1 MKRMLL
7 AAATVCFSALG
18 AQAATPV
25 AATAAEE
32 SSILSGLEIGTR
44 IIHVELREDEKG
56 VGTSTRSDNFLGSID
71 MLDAEQDYAPTRLY
85 AQYFFCDLLGVG
97 ISYDKVEAD
106 AGDEGGS
113 DGIVGMDGPIV
124 YAVAR
129 YHTETSFTPFLELGV
144 AFYNPY
150 FDESESWAD
159 DGDYRRYMEVEN
171 TEALVI
177 GLGCDYS
184 FTDNLSMNLYA
195 RMVDGATIDA
205 QHFNSESPS
214 RPRQTGDFNLDYFGL
229 GIGIKYAFQ

>member
-1 MKRMLL
+1 MKHMLI
-7 AAATVCFSALG
+7 AAAMIGFSAMG

-25 AATAAEE
+25 AATTGEE

-44 IIHVELREDEKG
+44 IIHVELRDDEKG

-85 AQYFFCDLLGVG
+85 AQYFFCDILGVG

-106 AGDEGGS
+106 AHDEGGS

-129 YHTETSFTPFLELGV
+129 YPTENAFTPFLELGV
-144 AFYNPY
+144 GFYNPY
-150 FDESESWAD
+150 FDEDEEWAD
-159 DGDYRRYMEVEN
+159 DGDNRRYMEVEN
-171 TEALVI
+171 TEAIVV
-177 GLGCDYS
+177 GLGCDYA
-184 FTDNLSMNLYA
+184 FTDSLSVNLYA

-205 QHFNSESPS
+205 KHYNSTAPS
-214 RPRQTGDFNLDYFGL
+214 HPRQTGEFNMDYFGL